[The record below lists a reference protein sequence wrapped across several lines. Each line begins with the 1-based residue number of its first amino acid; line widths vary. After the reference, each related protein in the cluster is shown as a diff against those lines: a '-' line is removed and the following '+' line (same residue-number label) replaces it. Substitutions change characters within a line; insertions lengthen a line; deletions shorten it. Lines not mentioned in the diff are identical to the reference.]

1 MAYKDLKSMFVTYTI
16 PTIEISTTE
25 IPKPE
30 KKIIAFN
37 RWDYLQDL
45 ITELP
50 KYEYK
55 YEPKKETEKESE
67 QESDV
72 ASTYT
77 NYVEEN
83 PWSVEGTTKITKV
96 KRVTNK
102 NDYKQ
107 FQSQLDQYFINNPQD
122 ESYRDMLTNIAAME
136 SSFKQKATNKWS
148 SALGYFQFLD
158 GTRKQ
163 YNNMSREQFA
173 NDSQAQIKT
182 AIAHLKELKDAVQ
195 RNIDSDIITNSGL
208 TPLQIMYG
216 MWWRPKSMYNYLKTG
231 SDDYSTSDGMNIKKI
246 LEKAS

>member
-1 MAYKDLKSMFVTYTI
+1 MAYKDLKSMFITYTI
-16 PTIEISTTE
+16 PTIEI
-25 IPKPE
+25 PKVE
-30 KKIIAFN
+30 KKIIEFN

-50 KYEYK
+50 KYEPK
-55 YEPKKETEKESE
+55 YEPKKEPKYKLKKESK

-72 ASTYT
+72 VSAYD

-83 PWSVEGTTKITKV
+83 PWSVEGDTKMTKV

-102 NDYKQ
+102 DGYKQ

-122 ESYRDMLTNIAAME
+122 ESYRDILTNIAAME

-195 RNIDSDIITNSGL
+195 RNINSDIITNSGL